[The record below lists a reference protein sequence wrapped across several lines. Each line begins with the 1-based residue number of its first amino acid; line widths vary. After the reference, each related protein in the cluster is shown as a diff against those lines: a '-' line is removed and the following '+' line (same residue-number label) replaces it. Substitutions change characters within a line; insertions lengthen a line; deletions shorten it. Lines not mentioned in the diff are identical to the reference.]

1 MVNIPAAFQPLVA
14 QMSQAT
20 GIPQAV
26 IGAQANMESGFNANA
41 VSPAGAEGWLQ
52 FLPSTYDAVA
62 AQAGVAPGTEFN
74 PTDESKA
81 YDVYMNQLLSQE
93 GGSVFK
99 ALEAYNAGP
108 NNLGAGAGYANSILS
123 AAGTGTNI
131 TAGGGSTGGG
141 STGTTLT
148 SFTDPFPF
156 GKFDPLNWPFELGGA
171 AANAVQ
177 STLSSTLKKIEAD
190 LWAKFKPLAIR
201 FGLIVLG
208 AVIVYAGINGLLK
221 GESAGPTQI
230 GVKAAKKVAE

>member
-20 GIPQAV
+20 GLPQSV
-26 IGAQANMESGFNANA
+26 IAAQANAESGFNAGA

-62 AQAGVAPGTEFN
+62 SQAGVAPGTEFN
-74 PTDESKA
+74 PADESKA
-81 YDVYMNQLLSQE
+81 YDVYMNQLLQQE

-108 NNLGAGAGYANSILS
+108 ANLGAGAGYANSILS

-131 TAGGGSTGGG
+131 TAGGGSSGG
-141 STGTTLT
+141 STNATLT
-148 SFTDPFPF
+148 SATDPFPF

-171 AANAVQ
+171 AAHAVQ
-177 STLSSTLKKIEAD
+177 STLSDTLKKIEAD
-190 LWAKFKPLAIR
+190 LWAKIKPLAIR

-208 AVIVYAGINGLLK
+208 AIIVYAGINGLLK

-230 GVKAAKKVAE
+230 GVRAAKKVAE